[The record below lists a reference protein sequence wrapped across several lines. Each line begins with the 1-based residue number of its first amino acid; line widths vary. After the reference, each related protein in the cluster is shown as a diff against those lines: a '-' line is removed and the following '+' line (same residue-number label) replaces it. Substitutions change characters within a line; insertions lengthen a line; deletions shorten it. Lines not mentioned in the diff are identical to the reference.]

1 MTLRLTVSV
10 IVSLLSLFSTTH
22 LLQAQ
27 TVPELRDAGIRAYG
41 DLDLDFAIAALRLA
55 LQQSMEDALVGSDRS
70 EALVYLAAAELM
82 GGNRDSATAV
92 FRRLAYHDF
101 RYDPDPLIFPPRVT
115 GLYQQVVSTTRAIAL
130 GINSVYESAT
140 GSRVFAPRLYASAH
154 HQIRAELWRGD
165 GRVIRVLYQGPIGDS
180 LDVSWDGL
188 DSTAAI
194 VVPGN
199 YFFVVRSLD
208 ESGRAERYLQLPLEV
223 VMQLSDTL
231 PHPQPP
237 ADSLMRDER
246 STAGSS
252 GPGLEAL
259 IGGLAIGTAVAV
271 MPAIFAQ
278 DFDGSGA
285 RLAVGGAIAI
295 GGIVAFARRSVGDPI
310 RENMAANEA
319 LRAQWR
325 LDVDA
330 AIRENERR
338 RGQIVMRVRIG
349 VPISIVP

>member
-10 IVSLLSLFSTTH
+10 IVSLLSLFTTTQ

-27 TVPELRDAGIRAYG
+27 TASELRDAGIRAYG
-41 DLDLDFAIAALRLA
+41 DLDLDFAMSALRLA
-55 LQQSMEDALVGSDRS
+55 LQPSMGGALVGSDRS
-70 EALVYLAAAELM
+70 EALAYLAAAELL

-92 FRRLAYHDF
+92 FRRLAYYDF

-115 GLYQQVVSTTRAIAL
+115 GLHRQVLSTTRAIAL
-130 GINSVYESAT
+130 GIDSVYESVT

-165 GRVIRVLYQGPIGDS
+165 GRAIRVLYQGPIGDS

-188 DSTAAI
+188 DSAATL

-199 YFFVVRSLD
+199 YFFVVQSLD

-223 VMQLSDTL
+223 GMQLSDTL

-237 ADSLMRDER
+237 ADSLMRDGR

-252 GPGLEAL
+252 GGGLEAL

-271 MPAIFAQ
+271 MPVIFAQ
-278 DFDGSGA
+278 EFDGSGA

-295 GGIVAFARRSVGDPI
+295 GGIVAFTRRSTADRIPGTVATG
-310 RENMAANEA
+310 EA

-325 LDVDA
+325 LEVDA

-349 VPISIVP
+349 VPLSIVP

>member
-1 MTLRLTVSV
+1 MTARLTVSV
-10 IVSLLSLFSTTH
+10 VVSVLSLFTTTH

-27 TVPELRDAGIRAYG
+27 TAPELRDAGIRAYG
-41 DLDLDFAIAALRLA
+41 NLDLAFAVSALRRA
-55 LQQSMEDALVGSDRS
+55 LQRSTGGALVGSDRS
-70 EALVYLAAAELM
+70 EVLAYLAAAELL

-92 FRRLAYHDF
+92 FRRLAHHDF

-115 GLYQQVVSTTRAIAL
+115 GLYQQVLSTTRAIAL
-130 GINSVYESAT
+130 GIDSVYESAT

-165 GRVIRVLYQGPIGDS
+165 GRVVRVLYQGPIGDS

-188 DSTAAI
+188 DSTATT

-199 YFFVVRSLD
+199 YFFVVQSLD
-208 ESGRAERYLQLPLEV
+208 ELGRAERYLQLPLEV
-223 VMQLSDTL
+223 GMQLSDTL

-237 ADSLMRDER
+237 ADSLMRNER

-252 GPGLEAL
+252 GLEAL

-271 MPAIFAQ
+271 MPAIFASE
-278 DFDGSGA
+278 FDGSGG
-285 RLAVGGAIAI
+285 RIAVGGAIAI
-295 GGIVAFARRSVGDPI
+295 GGIVAFTRRSVGDRIP
-310 RENMAANEA
+310 ENVAANEA

-325 LDVDA
+325 RDVGL

-338 RGQIVMRVRIG
+338 REQIVMRVRIG
-349 VPISIVP
+349 VPMSIVP